1 MRMNLRTSNR
11 KIFSFKN
18 IKFNSKNLFVFL
30 ISLSIVAF
38 ILGIVFFYIMSSS
51 DKELVNN
58 VVMNNFKIK
67 DNYNYLLILKD
78 LILSNTYNTLLIWLL
93 GISVIGIIANIFIY
107 FFEIFSIGFT
117 ISSLINIYKSKSI
130 IAILIYLFPTRLLYI
145 ITMFM
150 LTYFSIKFSY
160 KIISVCFLNK
170 NIDLRVEMKRYFK
183 VLLILW
189 ILVVGI
195 CMFGI
200 FVDPILINFFTKM

>member
-38 ILGIVFFYIMSSS
+38 ILGIVFFYIISSS

-189 ILVVGI
+189 ILVVGV

>member
-38 ILGIVFFYIMSSS
+38 ILGIVFFYIISSS

-195 CMFGI
+195 CMFGT